1 MKGLWKENVWQTLT
15 PPYVLLEKQI
25 IVYDTDGNTNINF
38 LNSINTSI
46 MRSDDEKLFQNFKIS
61 LKIIL

>member
-1 MKGLWKENVWQTLT
+1 M
-15 PPYVLLEKQI
+15 LLEKQI

-38 LNSINTSI
+38 LKSINTSI